1 MSAQADFSGI
11 KIQQLIPLYFDIS
24 KGGPVAKKVEEV
36 LKAKQERLQEDIS
49 RIISDVADANR
60 CMSFDYKRRG
70 RRRWIWGLYEA
81 EPEEK
86 VSISIRGHFCGRTSS
101 L

>member
-1 MSAQADFSGI
+1 MSAQPDFSII
-11 KIQQLIPLYFDIS
+11 KIEQLSLCLDMT
-24 KGGPVAKKVEEV
+24 KAGPVAKKIEEV
-36 LKAKQERLQEDIS
+36 LKAKQERPQEDIS
-49 RIISDVADANR
+49 RIIYDIADANR